1 MVKKVVGS
9 AVGVVAVGLLLY
21 GTQFF
26 GLLRTAKNEIER
38 AAKDAIPM
46 SVQVA
51 NAERMVK
58 ELDDELRNWTT
69 TVAEQQVTVK
79 NMQEKVEK
87 RELAQTN
94 LKKQIILVK
103 SEFDKDQKQYVFDGT
118 SYTHE
123 QVEKDL
129 GVKLQKFK
137 DDQDILNRDKE
148 QLRARKET
156 LAATESKFQEMVTMK
171 EGLKNEIGFLRARM
185 EQMKADEAVGTLD
198 IDDSKMAE
206 ARKAI
211 EEIRTKMDVR
221 EKVREAEGRLTKPSI
236 TVPEKP
242 ASGNISKE
250 IEDLFGDEAKTKTE
264 L

>member
-1 MVKKVVGS
+1 
-9 AVGVVAVGLLLY
+9 VGLLLY

-79 NMQEKVEK
+79 NMEEKIAK
-87 RELAQTN
+87 RETQLNGQ
-94 LKKQIILVK
+94 KKQILALK
-103 SEFDKDQKQYVFDGT
+103 AEFDKGEKSYVFDGT
-118 SYTHE
+118 TYTQE
-123 QVEKDL
+123 QVQKDL
-129 GVKLQKFK
+129 GVKVQGFK
-137 DDQDILNRDKE
+137 DTQDILNRDKD
-148 QLRARKET
+148 QLRARRET
-156 LAATESKFQEMVTMK
+156 LTSTESKFQEMVTMK

-185 EQMKADEAVGTLD
+185 EQMKADEAVGSLD

-211 EEIRTKMDVR
+211 EEIRTKMDVK
-221 EKVREAEGRLTKPSI
+221 EQVRKAEGRLTKPSI
-236 TVPEKP
+236 SVPEKP
-242 ASGNISKE
+242 VTGDISKE
-250 IEDLFGDEAKTKTE
+250 IEDLFGDEAKSKTD